1 MEIVMFV
8 NTGDKMMPSA
18 AVVLARFAERC
29 GLGIWGVG
37 LFANVVV
44 DPTKQDKKSIVVYF
58 DPDDNGKDGG
68 NVRTLAS
75 GPAWFVDKV
84 VVTASAGDSAT
95 ANALLARHVNLL
107 CSVRT
112 HPVFN
117 DENQTW
123 YRVLH
128 VALLG
133 RARRPGRT
141 AGGMDL
147 YEAMLR
153 VTWRPMSASDPDY
166 GAVTGIGD

>member
-1 MEIVMFV
+1 MFV
-8 NTGDKMMPSA
+8 LTGDKMMPSA
-18 AVVLARFAERC
+18 AVVLARFMESV
-29 GLGIWGVG
+29 GLGTWGTN

-58 DPDDNGKDGG
+58 DSDDNGKDGG

-84 VVTASAGDSAT
+84 IVTASAGDSAT
-95 ANALLARHVNLL
+95 ANTLLARHVNLL
-107 CSVRT
+107 CAVRT

-133 RARRPGRT
+133 RPRRPGRT

-147 YEAMLR
+147 YEATLR
-153 VTWRPMSASDPDY
+153 VTWRPMAATDPDY
-166 GAVTGIGD
+166 VTVTGIGS